1 MALQVMIYAQLRVAK
16 HFPCMAYTCT
26 LIYTYPVYGIQKSSH
41 VRVCL
46 HVNAQCARRD
56 TRPDH
61 VCSNFKY
68 VEYVECMAQRVA
80 LLRSSRKAGIA
91 MNSFIDRFV
100 VSHWLREGRETL
112 TDTNKDFL
120 SQ

>member
-1 MALQVMIYAQLRVAK
+1 
-16 HFPCMAYTCT
+16 
-26 LIYTYPVYGIQKSSH
+26 
-41 VRVCL
+41 
-46 HVNAQCARRD
+46 
-56 TRPDH
+56 
-61 VCSNFKY
+61 
-68 VEYVECMAQRVA
+68 MAQRVA